1 MDSNTWDTL
10 EHFIERQDGPGLADL
25 LKDLIENNEIEQLDK
40 NEVLN
45 QVVSKDNPDFLTAVA
60 PHFDFAIDDH
70 LPFQM
75 ALYNGLNK
83 VALQLAPPRPMWE
96 RVIDS
101 LRMDAYYSCLNR
113 WSDLAQDNLLDAT
126 ILEKI
131 KPDFYSSDAQ
141 EAIAAIEERMSVR
154 TTRVNLTEALQ
165 GVTPTLRITKKM

>member
-1 MDSNTWDTL
+1 MREW
-10 EHFIERQDGPGLADL
+10 
-25 LKDLIENNEIEQLDK
+25 
-40 NEVLN
+40 
-45 QVVSKDNPDFLTAVA
+45 
-60 PHFDFAIDDH
+60 
-70 LPFQM
+70 
-75 ALYNGLNK
+75 
-83 VALQLAPPRPMWE
+83 
-96 RVIDS
+96 VIDS